1 MSTTASSTRLSGE
14 LANRNQPRATV
25 LFMQHGKALPPAV
38 NDFIRRRLQEWLAA
52 DPSRRQSHL
61 AAKLNVSPAHM
72 TNVLK
77 NGRGGGVS
85 FETDV
90 AAFLGIGVEELRR
103 RAAAEWREPDGPQQQ
118 PVDRY
123 RNRAAAVEFMR
134 PWVSAEAI
142 RQVQS
147 ISLQSPNDPDPKWW
161 ADQIEN
167 ADRIVKMDLRE
178 PDRIARRDEAAD
190 RAGDAMEAATKPKG
204 RKRAQ

>member
-1 MSTTASSTRLSGE
+1 MSTSASSALQVQG
-14 LANRNQPRATV
+14 LANRKPPRATV

-38 NDFIRRRLQEWLAA
+38 NDYIRRRLQEWLAA
-52 DPSRRQSHL
+52 DPTRKQAHL
-61 AAKLNVSPAHM
+61 AVKLNVSAAHM

-77 NGRGGGVS
+77 NGRGGGYS
-85 FETDV
+85 FEADV
-90 AAFLGIGVEELRR
+90 ASFLGIGVEELRR
-103 RAAAEWREPDGPQQQ
+103 RAAAEWREPDGPQQH

-123 RNRAAAVEFMR
+123 ANRAAAVAFMT

-167 ADRIVKMDLRE
+167 ADRIVRMDLRE
-178 PDRIARRDEAAD
+178 PDRIAHRDEAAD